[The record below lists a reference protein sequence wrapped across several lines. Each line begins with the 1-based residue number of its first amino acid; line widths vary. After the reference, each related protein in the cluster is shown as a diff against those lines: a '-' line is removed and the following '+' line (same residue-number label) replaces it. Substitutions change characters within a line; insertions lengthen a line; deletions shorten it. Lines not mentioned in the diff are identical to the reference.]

1 MWLLKLSI
9 VQRFSLLYYEN
20 VCKIRQYV
28 WSQVPLKRHLN
39 FSRKPLTLK
48 KKPKRASS
56 LTFTR
61 HHSQVSSYIMM
72 NAIKW
77 IIFSLIKFRLSQST
91 ITQCREFKYV
101 ASLGSLILIRYS
113 QMQSSVF
120 RTSLVL
126 YTLITNGHYLIQ
138 KQPCNLLVSFK
149 QYIS

>member
-9 VQRFSLLYYEN
+9 MQRFSLPYYKN
-20 VCKIRQYV
+20 VRKIRYYFQD
-28 WSQVPLKRHLN
+28 QVPLKTTLN
-39 FSRKPLTLK
+39 FSRKPLTFK
-48 KKPKRASS
+48 KKPKRGSS

-61 HHSQVSSYIMM
+61 HHSQVSSYIMI

-120 RTSLVL
+120 RTSPDL